1 MRFFATLIGGLVGV
15 IPGLLVIVLGQ
26 LLTGGGDGMIPFG
39 IGGAALVAV
48 GAIAGVVVGWRNQS
62 WFSSHLIVS
71 IVGSLV
77 SVALIAG
84 VWIAFGGPP
93 DPILDARDCGEVY
106 ELLGAT
112 GPQGEILDL
121 PLLSDSDQ
129 SNLAEKLDAFGADE
143 SDEVCKRLRSD
154 LEAQS

>member
-1 MRFFATLIGGLVGV
+1 MRFVATLIGGLVGAL
-15 IPGLLVIVLGQ
+15 PGLLLIALGQ
-26 LLTGGGDGMIPFG
+26 LVTGGGDGMIGFG
-39 IGGAALVAV
+39 MGGVALMAV
-48 GAIAGVVVGWRNQS
+48 GFFGGMVWGWRNHG

-71 IVGSLV
+71 IVGGLL
-77 SVALIAG
+77 SVATIVGVSIA
-84 VWIAFGGPP
+84 VGGPP

-121 PLLSDSDQ
+121 PLLSDSDL

-143 SDEVCKRLRSD
+143 SDEVCRRLRSD

>member
-1 MRFFATLIGGLVGV
+1 MRFFATLIGGLLGV
-15 IPGLLVIVLGQ
+15 IPGLILIVLGQ

-39 IGGAALVAV
+39 MGGTALVAV
-48 GAIAGVVVGWRNQS
+48 GAIAGVVVGWRNQG
-62 WFSSHLIVS
+62 WFSSHLVVS
-71 IVGSLV
+71 IVGGLV
-77 SVALIAG
+77 SVALIAN
-84 VWIAFGGPP
+84 VWIAVGGPP

-121 PLLSDSDQ
+121 PLLSDPDL
-129 SNLAEKLDAFGADE
+129 SNLAEMLDAFGADD